1 MIRRALPAVL
11 ARPSGVAVAL
21 LLGAEAAVLFALGR
35 GLHAGLETRSGLGPV
50 LLWLHEATLVL
61 AGVAALAGLSGL
73 WQPATRHIMLTARR
87 GARACGLHLAAF
99 AIAAGGYAALAA
111 GGHGAALDA
120 AAVAG
125 LLVWLAGAITLL
137 IPPAARTRGLRLL
150 LGGGAALAAAWGL
163 VARLAQ
169 LPLRH
174 LQTAIEDLTLRLT
187 LRFLDLLH
195 VAPIEVLRDAAGTPV
210 LLSQGFGISI
220 AASCAGYEGV
230 AGAAAL
236 ILLYALAERQ
246 RLHSGRAALLALL
259 ACGAVFV
266 INALRIALLFA
277 IGAGGRADLALNGFH
292 SHFGAVGLL
301 LVMAG
306 AVAALQLPAFQRR
319 ATPRAMPAAAGGRP
333 ADTLTDALPAIL
345 PLAAMTM
352 AGLLL
357 GLVAG
362 PVNWLYPLPVLVG
375 AAMVWR
381 GWPWLRPRLARPALP
396 RAAATGAA
404 VYVLWICL
412 VPPDPDGSALI
423 GQALAD
429 APAAVALVWLG
440 LRTAGA
446 AIAIPLLE
454 ETAFRGGIQPA
465 LAAWLARQGAGR
477 SGPWLAAALAALG
490 FGLLHQDAVA
500 GTLAGLAYGALTLK
514 GRGLSD
520 AVVAHATTNALLAA
534 HVLAT
539 GQYSYW

>member
-1 MIRRALPAVL
+1 MR
-11 ARPSGVAVAL
+11 
-21 LLGAEAAVLFALGR
+21 
-35 GLHAGLETRSGLGPV
+35 
-50 LLWLHEATLVL
+50 
-61 AGVAALAGLSGL
+61 
-73 WQPATRHIMLTARR
+73 
-87 GARACGLHLAAF
+87 C
-99 AIAAGGYAALAA
+99 
-111 GGHGAALDA
+111 
-120 AAVAG
+120 
-125 LLVWLAGAITLL
+125 
-137 IPPAARTRGLRLL
+137 
-150 LGGGAALAAAWGL
+150 
-163 VARLAQ
+163 
-169 LPLRH
+169 
-174 LQTAIEDLTLRLT
+174 
-187 LRFLDLLH
+187 
-195 VAPIEVLRDAAGTPV
+195 
-210 LLSQGFGISI
+210 
-220 AASCAGYEGV
+220 ASV
-230 AGAAAL
+230 
-236 ILLYALAERQ
+236 
-246 RLHSGRAALLALL
+246 S
-259 ACGAVFV
+259 V
-266 INALRIALLFA
+266 
-277 IGAGGRADLALNGFH
+277 
-292 SHFGAVGLL
+292 S
-301 LVMAG
+301 
-306 AVAALQLPAFQRR
+306 
-319 ATPRAMPAAAGGRP
+319 
-333 ADTLTDALPAIL
+333 
-345 PLAAMTM
+345 

-375 AAMVWR
+375 AAMVRR
-381 GWPWLRPRLARPALP
+381 GWPSLRQRFARPALP

-429 APAAVALVWLG
+429 APAAVMLVWLG